1 MNILETTNNNNLEV
15 SRNNTLISSKLP
27 PNMDYEEIVE
37 ELYNYMKKEQMVKQY
52 CDTSK
57 IKERKTGNYTQFYIC
72 IKDSFISAK
81 SRPALIN
88 KLYDIFCGHYA
99 STLEEAF
106 VEWMQWRRSEDISS
120 KTLKENKNEWNGY
133 IKNSALAKMQV
144 AKIEITH
151 LENFLSDV
159 TKGYAITS
167 QRLSNI
173 ISVLNGIFRR
183 CVSRHIIAH
192 NLLADVDRKPY
203 YRRCK
208 PVNSDKETYSNEERK
223 QILDYLKDDP
233 DGYSLAICFAFFLPL
248 RFSETAAIKY
258 SDIKGN
264 KIRIQR
270 AQRTHRIMKDDLT
283 FEKGRYL
290 SNEER
295 IKGNKESG
303 FRTISLTKGAL
314 AIVELAHN
322 LYPDN
327 EYLFMF
333 EGRQLNSNTYNE
345 RLQKICKI
353 LEIDYRPSH
362 EQRFAVA
369 TYLYEQGLPIN
380 KLSIMLGHSTV
391 AMTWHYIRKKML
403 DEDDLAIMEAA
414 LG

>member
-203 YRRCK
+203 YRRI
-208 PVNSDKETYSNEERK
+208 P
-223 QILDYLKDDP
+223 
-233 DGYSLAICFAFFLPL
+233 
-248 RFSETAAIKY
+248 
-258 SDIKGN
+258 KG
-264 KIRIQR
+264 I
-270 AQRTHRIMKDDLT
+270 
-283 FEKGRYL
+283 
-290 SNEER
+290 
-295 IKGNKESG
+295 
-303 FRTISLTKGAL
+303 
-314 AIVELAHN
+314 
-322 LYPDN
+322 
-327 EYLFMF
+327 
-333 EGRQLNSNTYNE
+333 
-345 RLQKICKI
+345 
-353 LEIDYRPSH
+353 
-362 EQRFAVA
+362 
-369 TYLYEQGLPIN
+369 
-380 KLSIMLGHSTV
+380 
-391 AMTWHYIRKKML
+391 
-403 DEDDLAIMEAA
+403 
-414 LG
+414 